1 MNHITQRNQLE
12 IQLKNYKDFMPL
24 CPSDSLPKLV
34 NEMMK
39 IHCRL
44 EKIREFTLEEL
55 VEKVDYQY
63 ETKQSRLNLISQN
76 APTIPAIT
84 SFKKIYQTK

>member
-24 CPSDSLPKLV
+24 CPPDSVPKLV
-34 NEMMK
+34 KEMMK
-39 IHCRL
+39 IHCRIEKIKEFSL
-44 EKIREFTLEEL
+44 EKL

-63 ETKQSRLNLISQN
+63 ETKQSKIN
-76 APTIPAIT
+76 
-84 SFKKIYQTK
+84 FKTV

>member
-24 CPSDSLPKLV
+24 CPPDSLPKLV

-39 IHCRL
+39 IHFRL
-44 EKIREFTLEEL
+44 EKIREFTMEEL

-63 ETKQSRLNLISQN
+63 ETKQSKTN
-76 APTIPAIT
+76 
-84 SFKKIYQTK
+84 FKTV

>member
-1 MNHITQRNQLE
+1 MMNHISQRNQLE
-12 IQLKNYKDFMPL
+12 IQLKSYKDFMPL
-24 CPSDSLPKLV
+24 CPPDSLPKLV

-44 EKIREFTLEEL
+44 DKIREFTLEKL

-63 ETKQSRLNLISQN
+63 ETKQSKVN
-76 APTIPAIT
+76 
-84 SFKKIYQTK
+84 FKTV

>member
-1 MNHITQRNQLE
+1 MNHISQRNQLE
-12 IQLKNYKDFMPL
+12 IQLKSYKDFMPL
-24 CPSDSLPKLV
+24 CPPDSLPKLV

-44 EKIREFTLEEL
+44 DKIREFTLEKL

-63 ETKQSRLNLISQN
+63 ETKQSKVN
-76 APTIPAIT
+76 
-84 SFKKIYQTK
+84 FKTV

>member
-12 IQLKNYKDFMPL
+12 IQLKSYKDFMTL
-24 CPSDSLPKLV
+24 CPPDSLPKLV

-44 EKIREFTLEEL
+44 EKIQEFTLDQL

-63 ETKQSRLNLISQN
+63 ENKQSKTN
-76 APTIPAIT
+76 
-84 SFKKIYQTK
+84 FKTV